1 MNIKILSSL
10 ENLPENRENVL
21 IIGTHNGIFHIDEV
35 VACAILCLRHP
46 YMTFWILRTR
56 DAAML
61 AKCDICVDIGG
72 GRYDHHQR
80 GFSKTRKN
88 GVKYASA
95 GLVWAS
101 NGYILLTLILAK
113 YFSKFKCNID
123 SIFQTFDASVIAL
136 VDCEDNGIDVEKHC
150 FSFISSFLPLWFHT
164 DFDHQFLEVLKTAI
178 TVLEQELKTAI
189 AKDISKNIVT
199 ENWNNADCFHHG
211 ILEIP
216 AQTLYWRDPIIQLNA
231 STKNREKQINFVIF
245 PYPDGGWA
253 AQCVPPSWENKFGQR
268 IPFPAEWAGQTDKL
282 AEISGVDGA
291 TLCQNGL
298 FLPEQIA
305 KKQSFKCVNWQQR
318 LRKDFWLKYLTF
330 SKKIEIRILEPSITK
345 DA

>member
-35 VACAILCLRHP
+35 VACAILCLLYPH
-46 YMTFWILRTR
+46 MTFWILRTR

-61 AKCDICVDIGG
+61 AKCNVCVDIGG
-72 GRYDHHQR
+72 GRYDHHQK
-80 GFSKTRKN
+80 GFCKARKN

-164 DFDHQFLEVLKTAI
+164 DFDYQFLEVLKTAI

-231 STKNREKQINFVIF
+231 STKNRKKQINFVIF

-253 AQCVPPSWENKFGQR
+253 AQCVPPSWKNKFGQR

-298 FLPEQIA
+298 FFARANSKEAIIQMCELATKASKGLLA
-305 KKQSFKCVNWQQR
+305 KIFDFFK
-318 LRKDFWLKYLTF
+318 KKLK
-330 SKKIEIRILEPSITK
+330 
-345 DA
+345 